1 MKMAN
6 ECGASTQPA
15 AAPAGQAATT
25 LAGGGNSST
34 KNNNNNKDGVPGVDT
49 VPGGMPF
56 DTAKAKIY
64 ETKRHKKI
72 VRLMTVMAYVL
83 SVSLAAIVLSMY
95 YVFLWDPNMRSE
107 LPQSSDRETG
117 RITAFAPPS
126 SSATNETDCSQ
137 LSSAPQKAARVQAA
151 TTTAT
156 ATATTIKDEPAVVDA
171 TVGYEVAAA
180 DASPSDISLGELSL
194 SENTTDTTSSWI
206 EEAEAASTSFV
217 STSSADAADA
227 EEKSTASVER

>member
-34 KNNNNNKDGVPGVDT
+34 KNNNNNKDSGVAGVDAVQAGT
-49 VPGGMPF
+49 PF

-107 LPQSSDRETG
+107 PVQSDREAG
-117 RITAFAPPS
+117 RNTAFAS
-126 SSATNETDCSQ
+126 ASSAAANETDCSQ
-137 LSSAPQKAARVQAA
+137 LPSASQKATAASVQAA

-156 ATATTIKDEPAVVDA
+156 SVTNNEEPAVVEA
-171 TVGYEVAAA
+171 TVGYEANAEEA
-180 DASPSDISLGELSL
+180 ASPSEMSLGEIA
-194 SENTTDTTSSWI
+194 ENATDDATASWVD
-206 EEAEAASTSFV
+206 EGEDGAATSFATY
-217 STSSADAADA
+217 SSSADVP
-227 EEKSTASVER
+227 EEKSTGSAER

>member
-34 KNNNNNKDGVPGVDT
+34 KNNNNNKDGGGVAGVDT
-49 VPGGMPF
+49 MPGGMPF

-107 LPQSSDRETG
+107 LPQSDRETG
-117 RITAFAPPS
+117 RMTAFAPS

-137 LSSAPQKAARVQAA
+137 LSSAPQKAPRVPTA
-151 TTTAT
+151 TTTA
-156 ATATTIKDEPAVVDA
+156 ATVNDEPTIVDA
-171 TVGYEVAAA
+171 TVGYDVAAG
-180 DASPSDISLGELSL
+180 DASPSEISLGELSL
-194 SENTTDTTSSWI
+194 SENATDATSSWV
-206 EEAEAASTSFV
+206 EEADGTATSFA

-227 EEKSTASVER
+227 EEKSTAPVER

>member
-25 LAGGGNSST
+25 LAGGGNSSA

-126 SSATNETDCSQ
+126 SSCYERDG
-137 LSSAPQKAARVQAA
+137 LF
-151 TTTAT
+151 
-156 ATATTIKDEPAVVDA
+156 A
-171 TVGYEVAAA
+171 TVVCSAEG
-180 DASPSDISLGELSL
+180 
-194 SENTTDTTSSWI
+194 SESSGGHHHGDGDGDDDQRR
-206 EEAEAASTSFV
+206 ACRRRRDGGLRS
-217 STSSADAADA
+217 
-227 EEKSTASVER
+227 RCC

>member
-34 KNNNNNKDGVPGVDT
+34 KNNNNNKDGGGVAGVDT
-49 VPGGMPF
+49 MPGGMPF

-107 LPQSSDRETG
+107 LPQSSSDRETG
-117 RITAFAPPS
+117 RMTAFAPS

-137 LSSAPQKAARVQAA
+137 LSSAPQKAARVPTA

-156 ATATTIKDEPAVVDA
+156 TINDEPTVVDA
-171 TVGYEVAAA
+171 TVGYDVTAG
-180 DASPSDISLGELSL
+180 DASPSEIPFGEISL
-194 SENTTDTTSSWI
+194 SENATDTTSSWV
-206 EEAEAASTSFV
+206 EEADGTATSFAT
-217 STSSADAADA
+217 TSSADAADA